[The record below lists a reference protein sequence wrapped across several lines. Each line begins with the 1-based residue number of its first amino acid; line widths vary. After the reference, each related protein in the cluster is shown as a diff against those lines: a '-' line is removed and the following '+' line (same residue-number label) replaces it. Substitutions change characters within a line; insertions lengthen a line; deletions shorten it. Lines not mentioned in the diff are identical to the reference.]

1 MPAGV
6 EGSFNSRTPGG
17 VRLDRSRISLTSSR
31 FQFTHPGRGA
41 TGYRPRT
48 PLVRHLFQFTHPGRG
63 ATCPHYTGYR
73 SSSVSIH
80 APREGCDLRDT
91 AKLRSRYCFNSRTPG
106 GVRQTSTLP
115 DPLRGMFQFTHPGRG
130 ATIHKL
136 EAYLRGAFQFT
147 HPGRGATTE

>member
-1 MPAGV
+1 MPTLHRV
-6 EGSFNSRTPGG
+6 QVVVCFNSRTPGG
-17 VRLDRSRISLTSSR
+17 VRPHGEEHTATSS
-31 FQFTHPGRGA
+31 
-41 TGYRPRT
+41 
-48 PLVRHLFQFTHPGRG
+48 
-63 ATCPHYTGYR
+63 C
-73 SSSVSIH
+73 VSIH

-136 EAYLRGAFQFT
+136 EAYLRGEFQFT
-147 HPGRGATTE
+147 HPGRGATTALIPSVCLPISFNSRTPGGVRLYSFHSCDLRY